1 MTETST
7 FDLSTLTDDQREAI
21 SKVGEFMQEYIPF
34 NKFLGLEIVSVGRDT
49 ALLKIPFRES
59 LWVIPSDEPFTEVFF
74 HRFWMWQAGLCAGRG

>member
-34 NKFLGLEIVSVGRDT
+34 NKFLGLEIASVGPDT
-49 ALLKIPFRES
+49 ALLKIPFRRTW
-59 LWVIPSDEPFTEVFF
+59 WVIQSDEPFMVVCCR
-74 HRFWMWQAGLCAGRG
+74 RFWMWQVGRCVGRR